1 MMHFDFQFDFRFFI
15 SNSCISQVFL
25 AVIRWLESSRESR
38 ETEFHRVLAHVR
50 LPLISPYFLHDF
62 VENSR

>member
-1 MMHFDFQFDFRFFI
+1 M
-15 SNSCISQVFL
+15 SSLNCLLQVFL
-25 AVIRWLESSRESR
+25 AVIRWLEANRETR

-62 VENSR
+62 VEKSR